1 MPNLSFFCGH
11 EHFPQISTN
20 SFVVVVGSW
29 ELQNQHSTQ
38 WEFKTGF
45 VKHPR
50 MFIILSL
57 FLFHTHML
65 SLLHGKPPHP
75 CSQGLPWFEISYLR
89 LMCDIK
95 SFSKGLL
102 KEQKGIWWYLPKSL
116 RIVITTYETQ
126 SGILATILFAIDSKY
141 TVHLVSLFLTIK
153 ILEYSIWVLG
163 PLFLKSIYIIA

>member
-1 MPNLSFFCGH
+1 
-11 EHFPQISTN
+11 
-20 SFVVVVGSW
+20 
-29 ELQNQHSTQ
+29 
-38 WEFKTGF
+38 
-45 VKHPR
+45 
-50 MFIILSL
+50 
-57 FLFHTHML
+57 
-65 SLLHGKPPHP
+65 
-75 CSQGLPWFEISYLR
+75 
-89 LMCDIK
+89 MCDIK

-141 TVHLVSLFLTIK
+141 MVHLVSLFLTIK